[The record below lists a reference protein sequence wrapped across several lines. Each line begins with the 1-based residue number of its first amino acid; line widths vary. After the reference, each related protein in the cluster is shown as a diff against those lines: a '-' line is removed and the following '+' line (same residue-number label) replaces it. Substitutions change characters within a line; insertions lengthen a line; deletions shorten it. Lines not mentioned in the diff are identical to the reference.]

1 MMRKAAN
8 EKKSKRICY
17 SVLIVPHYEGR
28 ARQFKVSRFAI
39 YGVVAA
45 CVIILSAVGFVVAQ
59 NYSLRNTVAQYKGM
73 SLDEVVRLQTAQLDA
88 ANEALTKSNQELDAL
103 KQYVGYLSKLD
114 QQVRKTLGV
123 ANVNVTLASILEQR
137 STPTLTVNRGLA
149 ASAVQAEATAQEVQE
164 DAEAREKNL
173 IVLQDSADKYN
184 TMVAQTPSVWPVY
197 GLVTS
202 YYGWRTNP
210 FGGRGGE
217 FHDGVDIAAPYGTA
231 IRATADGKVT
241 QSGWNGSYGIAVTV
255 YHRDGIETLY
265 GHMSRTAVRFGATV
279 KKGQVIGYEGNTG
292 RSSGAHL
299 HYEVLVHGNSVN
311 PTAYLD

>member
-1 MMRKAAN
+1 
-8 EKKSKRICY
+8 
-17 SVLIVPHYEGR
+17 
-28 ARQFKVSRFAI
+28 
-39 YGVVAA
+39 
-45 CVIILSAVGFVVAQ
+45 
-59 NYSLRNTVAQYKGM
+59 
-73 SLDEVVRLQTAQLDA
+73 
-88 ANEALTKSNQELDAL
+88 
-103 KQYVGYLSKLD
+103 
-114 QQVRKTLGV
+114 
-123 ANVNVTLASILEQR
+123 
-137 STPTLTVNRGLA
+137 
-149 ASAVQAEATAQEVQE
+149 
-164 DAEAREKNL
+164 
-173 IVLQDSADKYN
+173 
-184 TMVAQTPSVWPVY
+184 VY